1 MLCIRG
7 GICRLVWLG
16 GEQGGRREWL
26 YLKTHRAVFPVI
38 RPQKQGLSFKKDPFF
53 FFFFFQISRSCC
65 RDLSSPDGSAET
77 ASNLG
82 ARVSPAFSVPL
93 FLHMHATVQILG
105 QVLEQN
111 LEEGAFSNSLIRS
124 A

>member
-1 MLCIRG
+1 MA
-7 GICRLVWLG
+7 V
-16 GEQGGRREWL
+16 
-26 YLKTHRAVFPVI
+26 KTHRAVFPVI
-38 RPQKQGLSFKKDPFF
+38 RPQRQGLSFKKDP

-111 LEEGAFSNSLIRS
+111 LEEGAFSNSLIMS